1 MRTEFFAKDVGKS
14 ILILLELSLDL
25 MVATSVSKYKNE
37 IAPKVIAN
45 KMMPEIILLDIRG
58 LLFFLDL
65 NTVFFSC
72 YISFSGL
79 VSIGVVF
86 HTVYIFSIGSIP
98 KSLSPLAIM
107 ILAAFK
113 QYTIESVFSFDSVKT
128 LLSL

>member
-58 LLFFLDL
+58 LLFF
-65 NTVFFSC
+65 
-72 YISFSGL
+72 
-79 VSIGVVF
+79 
-86 HTVYIFSIGSIP
+86 
-98 KSLSPLAIM
+98 
-107 ILAAFK
+107 
-113 QYTIESVFSFDSVKT
+113 
-128 LLSL
+128 